1 MSVAPL
7 DRLMTRGQI
16 DWPEEVAYATCDPQ
30 GTHSPLFPVEEAAIA
45 NAVEKRRR
53 EFTAGR
59 SAAHTV
65 QEKLGFPPT
74 AIPMGEDRAPIWPA
88 GMVGSLSHTADA
100 CIAVGA
106 LSHRVRALGVDVE
119 SLAPLESRLR
129 PYIANHRELACMDS
143 PPGLAALQIFSMKE
157 AAYKAQY
164 LLSQTFCDFD
174 TLEVVPE
181 GLRFRHSVPPFARGT
196 ILPIRQWAGF
206 GLCLSLCLLKRPA

>member
-1 MSVAPL
+1 MVTKSL
-7 DRLMTRGQI
+7 DCLISENRMY
-16 DWPEEVAYATCDPQ
+16 WPEEVVYATCDPQ
-30 GTHSPLFPVEEAAIA
+30 VTHAPLFPIEEAAITD
-45 NAVEKRRR
+45 AVEKRRR

-59 SAAHTV
+59 SAAHAV

-88 GMVGSLSHTADA
+88 RMVGSLSHTADA

-106 LSHRVRALGVDVE
+106 LSHHVRAVGIDVE
-119 SLAPLESRLR
+119 SLAPLESKLR
-129 PYIANHRELACMDS
+129 SYIANHRELACMDS

-196 ILPIRQWAGF
+196 ILPIRQWVGF